1 MGVTQDLARFAAE
14 TPSGR
19 LPKSVPHAT
28 KRAAINALGVALFS
42 SQDPALRILLDL
54 FAEEGGA
61 PRATVWGAA
70 TRTSATNA
78 ALANGFAAHL
88 EDYDDTHFPTLVH
101 VSAPTLPA
109 AWAAA
114 EIAGASGRD
123 LLTAVALGI
132 EVCSRVCLAFH
143 PWHYD
148 EGWHITGTL
157 GVFGAAAAAGR
168 ILGLDAGSM
177 ARAFGIAGAQSAGV
191 REGFGTM
198 TKPLHAARAAQA
210 GLTAALLAADGF
222 TAPETILEGR
232 RGLGAVLSPEVD
244 LSRATEALGERWEI
258 FQDGLKPYAC
268 CLVTHPAID
277 AALAIRS
284 RPGFD
289 AGAVRLIEAV
299 VNPLVPELTHR
310 PEPTTGLE
318 AKFSVQH
325 CIAVALLAG
334 AAYPA
339 QFEAAVVNDEGV
351 ARLRRATRLTVDA
364 SIPEDACVLRVAL
377 QDGTWLEERVEHATG
392 SPENPISD
400 ERLSEKF
407 LALVSPMMGEAAA
420 ALLERLWRLE
430 GEPSVAGL
438 LP

>member
-1 MGVTQDLARFAAE
+1 MGVTHDLARFAAE
-14 TPSGR
+14 TR
-19 LPKSVPHAT
+19 TDALPDGVVHAA
-28 KRAAINALGVALFS
+28 KRAAINALAVAVFS
-42 SQDPALRILLDL
+42 ARDPALRILLDV

-61 PRATVWGAA
+61 PRATVWGAGL
-70 TRTSATNA
+70 RTSPTNA

-101 VSAPTLPA
+101 LSAPALPA

-114 EIAGASGRD
+114 EAAEASGRD
-123 LLTAVALGI
+123 LLGALALGI

-148 EGWHITGTL
+148 EGWHITGTM

-168 ILGLDAGSM
+168 LLGLDARSM
-177 ARAFGIAGAQSAGV
+177 ARAFGIAGTQAAGV

-198 TKPLHAARAAQA
+198 TKPLHAGRAAQA

-222 TAPETILEGR
+222 TAPEAILEGR

-244 LSRATEALGERWEI
+244 FSRATAALGERWEI

-277 AALAIRS
+277 AAIAIRL

-289 AGAVRLIEAV
+289 AGSVAAIEAV

-310 PEPTTGLE
+310 PEPRTGLE

-325 CIAVALLAG
+325 CIAAALLQG

-339 QFEAAVVNDEGV
+339 QFEAAVVGDDGV
-351 ARLRRATRLTVDA
+351 DRLRRATRLTVDA
-364 SIPEDACVLRVAL
+364 SMPEDACVLRVGL
-377 QDGTWLEERVEHATG
+377 RDGTWLEERVEHATG
-392 SPENPISD
+392 SPRNPISD
-400 ERLSEKF
+400 ERLSAKF
-407 LALVSPMMGEAAA
+407 LALTRPSLGEAAGP
-420 ALLERLWRLE
+420 LLERLWRLE
-430 GEPSVAGL
+430 TEPSVLGL
-438 LP
+438 VP

>member
-19 LPKSVPHAT
+19 LPKSVVHAA

-78 ALANGFAAHL
+78 ALANGFGAHL

-168 ILGLDAGSM
+168 ILGLDARSM

-222 TAPETILEGR
+222 TAPESILEGR
-232 RGLGAVLSPEVD
+232 RGLGAVLSPEVARVAD
-244 LSRATEALGERWEI
+244 DGGSSGSVTGAFVAPGRRALGRRPAALKTEGARLYSSRAPSPVLSSA
-258 FQDGLKPYAC
+258 FY
-268 CLVTHPAID
+268 
-277 AALAIRS
+277 
-284 RPGFD
+284 
-289 AGAVRLIEAV
+289 
-299 VNPLVPELTHR
+299 
-310 PEPTTGLE
+310 
-318 AKFSVQH
+318 
-325 CIAVALLAG
+325 AVAAG
-334 AAYPA
+334 IEPA
-339 QFEAAVVNDEGV
+339 EVTLICFGRTASAFGSRSLSTPFSCV
-351 ARLRRATRLTVDA
+351 ACALSASTLT
-364 SIPEDACVLRVAL
+364 
-377 QDGTWLEERVEHATG
+377 G
-392 SPENPISD
+392 
-400 ERLSEKF
+400 RLSERWK
-407 LALVSPMMGEAAA
+407 AP
-420 ALLERLWRLE
+420 
-430 GEPSVAGL
+430 
-438 LP
+438 